1 VATNVVITFEG
12 IDDVSKTANNV
23 NQSINSVQDTATST
37 GGGFSI
43 LGEIATGALRS
54 IGAAAVN
61 AVSGG
66 LSAVVGMVSNG
77 IKGAADWESALA
89 QTEAVIKSTGGAA
102 GFTATQF
109 GDLASRL
116 SAENGMSK
124 FSDDAILAGE
134 NILATFTKIKGPAF
148 TDATQTIL
156 DMSTALGTDLSGTAM
171 QVGKALN
178 DPIAGIGALTRV
190 GVTFTDQQKEQI
202 KALAESGDMLGAQK
216 VILSELA
223 TEFGG
228 SAAASVNTFS
238 GQMIVLQE
246 QTSAAFEQIGTALL
260 PVLVRFGTWAG
271 ETLVPILADVAA
283 SFANW
288 VSTVNWDGIFTALND
303 FYSVAYDLVAGID
316 WPGIISQLQTLATAI
331 QTGLA
336 DGSARAAP
344 ILARMSEIFTI
355 ITTQLEPIAAG
366 MIAAFNDP
374 AVQSALKLIIDYTGV
389 VLQVLMEL
397 ANVVIQALINQFN
410 VLKPVI
416 ETVFGVLVAVVNAV
430 FPVITGVMNGFLLF
444 LRGDT
449 TGALLTLQTT
459 FQAVWDKIK
468 GAVSAVITAVMK
480 EIGTLVTK
488 FTQIGIDMA
497 TGIVNGI
504 NAAAGKIKEAALAA
518 AMGGWLA
525 IKEFFHIASPSVL
538 MAETIGKPFSQG
550 IAAGIVSGIPDIAG
564 ASRLAGAVAGTQ
576 ATTNNY
582 YQLSATYNSNQSES
596 SIMMD
601 LRDMQRLAGA

>member
-23 NQSINSVQDTATST
+23 NQSINSVNETATST

-43 LGEIATGALRS
+43 LGEIATGALRQ
-54 IGAAAVN
+54 IGAAAIG
-61 AVSGG
+61 AVAGG
-66 LSAVVGMVSNG
+66 LSAVVGMIGDG

-102 GFTATQF
+102 GLTAGQF
-109 GDLASRL
+109 AELAGRL

-124 FSDDAILAGE
+124 FSDDAILAGQ

-148 TDATQTIL
+148 TDATKTIL
-156 DMSTALGTDLSGTAM
+156 DMSTALGTDLGGTAM

-178 DPIAGIGALTRV
+178 DPIAGIGALSRV

-202 KALAESGDMLGAQK
+202 KALAETGDMLGAQRI
-216 VILSELA
+216 ILAELA

-246 QTSAAFEQIGTALL
+246 QTGAAFEQIGTALL
-260 PVLVRFGTWAG
+260 PVLVRFGSFAG
-271 ETLVPILADVAA
+271 ETLVPILTDVAT
-283 SFANW
+283 SFGNW
-288 VSTVNWDGIFTALND
+288 ITSVNWDSIFTALND

-316 WPGIISQLQTLATAI
+316 WPGIITQLQTLATAI

-344 ILARMSEIFTI
+344 VLSRMGEIFAEI
-355 ITTQLEPIAAG
+355 SDKLAPIAAG
-366 MIAAFNDP
+366 IMEAFNNP
-374 AVQSALKLIIDYTGV
+374 AVQSALQITIDVIGVILQII
-389 VLQVLMEL
+389 MEL
-397 ANVVIQALINQFN
+397 ANVIIQDLIKSIAAVAPIFSLVFN
-410 VLKPVI
+410 TLI
-416 ETVFGVLVAVVNAV
+416 DRINFV
-430 FPVITGVMNGFLLF
+430 FPIIVGIFNAIVQLI
-444 LRGDT
+444 RGDF
-449 TGALLTLQTT
+449 TGALTTLQTT
-459 FQAVWDKIK
+459 FETVWGKIQVAVL
-468 GAVSAVITAVMK
+468 AVITKIMDV
-480 EIGTLVTK
+480 INPLISK

-504 NAAAGKIKEAALAA
+504 NQAAGKIKAAALAA
-518 AMGGWLA
+518 AKGGWEA
-525 IKEFFHIASPSVL
+525 IKEFFRISSPSVL

>member
-1 VATNVVITFEG
+1 MATNVVITFEG

>member
-1 VATNVVITFEG
+1 VATKVVITFEG
-12 IDDVSKTANNV
+12 IDNASKTANEV
-23 NQSINSVQDTATST
+23 NQSINTVNDSATST

-66 LSAVVGMVSNG
+66 LSAVVGMVSDG

-89 QTEAVIKSTGGAA
+89 QTNAVIKSTGGAA
-102 GFTATQF
+102 GLTAGQF

-134 NILATFTKIKGPAF
+134 NILATFVKIKGPAF

-156 DMSTALGTDLSGTAM
+156 DMSTALGTDLGGTAM

-178 DPIAGIGALTRV
+178 DPIAGIGALSRV

-202 KALAESGDMLGAQK
+202 KSLSESGNMLGAQR
-216 VILSELA
+216 VILAELA

-246 QTSAAFEQIGTALL
+246 QTGAAFEQIGTALL
-260 PVLVRFGTWAG
+260 PVLVRFGTFAG
-271 ETLVPILADVAA
+271 ETLVPILTDVAK
-283 SFANW
+283 SFGDW
-288 VSTVNWDGIFTALND
+288 ITTINWDSIFTSLND

-316 WPGIISQLQTLATAI
+316 WARIITQLQTLAAAI

-336 DGSARAAP
+336 EGSARAAP
-344 ILARMSEIFTI
+344 VIARISEIFTVI
-355 ITTQLEPIAAG
+355 NTQLEPIAAG
-366 MIAAFNDP
+366 MIAAFNNP
-374 AVQSALKLIIDYTGV
+374 AVQSALKLIVDYTGV
-389 VLQVLMEL
+389 VVQVLLEL
-397 ANVVIQALINQFN
+397 ANIVMQAVIDQFK
-410 VLKPVI
+410 VLAPVFSF
-416 ETVFGVLVAVVNAV
+416 VFNLLVSIVNTV
-430 FPVITGVMNGFLLF
+430 FPVITAVLNGFLQL

-449 TGALLTLQTT
+449 VGALNTLQAT

-468 GAVSAVITAVMK
+468 GAVSAVITSVMK

-504 NAAAGKIKEAALAA
+504 NAAAGKIKEAALNAA
-518 AMGGWLA
+518 RGGWEA
-525 IKEFFHIASPSVL
+525 IKEFFRISSPSVL

-550 IAAGIVSGIPDIAG
+550 IAAGIVSGIPDITG

-582 YQLSATYNSNQSES
+582 YQLAATYNTNQSES

>member
-23 NQSINSVQDTATST
+23 NQSINSVNETATST

-43 LGEIATGALRS
+43 LGEIATGALRQ
-54 IGAAAVN
+54 IGAAAIG
-61 AVSGG
+61 AVAGG
-66 LSAVVGMVSNG
+66 LSAVVGMIGDG

-102 GFTATQF
+102 GLTAGQF
-109 GDLASRL
+109 AELAGRL

-124 FSDDAILAGE
+124 FSDDAILAGQ

-148 TDATQTIL
+148 TDATKTIL
-156 DMSTALGTDLSGTAM
+156 DMSTALGTDLGGTAM

-178 DPIAGIGALTRV
+178 DPIAGIGALSRV

-202 KALAESGDMLGAQK
+202 KALADSGDMLGAQR
-216 VILSELA
+216 VILAELA

-246 QTSAAFEQIGTALL
+246 QTGAAFEQIGTALL
-260 PVLVRFGTWAG
+260 PVLVRFGAFAG
-271 ETLVPILADVAA
+271 ETLVPILTDVAT
-283 SFANW
+283 SFGNW
-288 VSTVNWDGIFTALND
+288 ITTVNWDSIFTALND

-344 ILARMSEIFTI
+344 VLARISEIFTVI
-355 ITTQLEPIAAG
+355 STQLEPIAAG
-366 MIAAFNDP
+366 MIAAFNNPD
-374 AVQSALKLIIDYTGV
+374 VQNALKLIIDYTGV

-397 ANVVIQALINQFN
+397 ANVVIQAVIDQFR
-410 VLKPVI
+410 VLAPVFSFVFGLLVTVVN
-416 ETVFGVLVAVVNAV
+416 TVFPIITAVL
-430 FPVITGVMNGFLLF
+430 NGFLQL

-449 TGALLTLQTT
+449 VGALNMLQTT
-459 FQAVWDKIK
+459 FQSVWDKIK

-480 EIGTLVTK
+480 EIGTLVSK

-504 NAAAGKIKEAALAA
+504 NAAAGKIKEAALNAA
-518 AMGGWLA
+518 KGGWEA
-525 IKEFFHIASPSVL
+525 IKEFFRISSPSVL

>member
-1 VATNVVITFEG
+1 MATNVVITFDG
-12 IDDVSKTANNV
+12 IDNVSGTANNV
-23 NQSINSVQDTATST
+23 NQSINSVNNAATNT

-43 LGEIATGALRS
+43 LGEIATGALRG
-54 IGAAAVN
+54 IGVAAVN

-66 LSAVVGMVSNG
+66 LSAVVGMVTDG
-77 IKGAADWESALA
+77 IKGAAAWESALA
-89 QTEAVIKSTGGAA
+89 QTSAVIKSTGGAA
-102 GFTATQF
+102 GMTAEQF
-109 GDLASRL
+109 GDLAGKL

-134 NILATFTKIKGPAF
+134 NILATFTKVKGPAF

-156 DMSTALGTDLSGTAM
+156 DMSTALGSDLGGTAM

-178 DPIAGIGALTRV
+178 DPIAGIGALSRV

-202 KALAESGDMLGAQK
+202 KALADSGDMLGAQR
-216 VILSELA
+216 VILAELA

-246 QTSAAFEQIGTALL
+246 KTGAAFEQIGTALL
-260 PVLVRFGTWAG
+260 PVLVRFGDFAQQ
-271 ETLVPILADVAA
+271 TLVPVLTDVAK
-283 SFANW
+283 SFGDW
-288 VSTVNWDGIFTALND
+288 ITTIDWDSIFTSLNS
-303 FYSVAYDLVAGID
+303 FYTVAYDLVTGID
-316 WPGIISQLQTLATAI
+316 WAGIIGQLQTLATAI
-331 QTGLA
+331 QSGLA
-336 DGSARAAP
+336 EGSARAAP
-344 ILARMSEIFTI
+344 VLSRMGEIFAEI
-355 ITTQLEPIAAG
+355 SDKLAPIAAG
-366 MIAAFNDP
+366 IMEAFNNP
-374 AVQSALKLIIDYTGV
+374 TVQSALQITIDVIGVILQII
-389 VLQVLMEL
+389 MEL
-397 ANVVIQALINQFN
+397 ANFLIQDLIKSIAAVAPIFSFVFN
-410 VLKPVI
+410 MLI
-416 ETVFGVLVAVVNAV
+416 ERINFIFPIIVGIFNAIV
-430 FPVITGVMNGFLLF
+430 QLI
-444 LRGDT
+444 RGDF
-449 TGALLTLQTT
+449 TGALTTLQNT
-459 FQAVWDKIK
+459 FETVWAKIQVAVL
-468 GAVSAVITAVMK
+468 AVITKIMDV
-480 EIGTLVTK
+480 INPLISK

-525 IKEFFHIASPSVL
+525 IKEFFHINSPSLL

-582 YQLSATYNSNQSES
+582 YQLAATYNSNQSES